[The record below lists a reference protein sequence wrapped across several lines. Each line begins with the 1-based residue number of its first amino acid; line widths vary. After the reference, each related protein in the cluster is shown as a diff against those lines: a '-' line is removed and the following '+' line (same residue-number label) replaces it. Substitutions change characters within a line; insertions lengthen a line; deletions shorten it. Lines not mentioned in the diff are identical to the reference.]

1 MRFLIK
7 ITALLIVFT
16 PIFVA
21 YLLLDRQPSVH
32 FHEPVPGVRTGGQPS
47 RGDLSDL
54 KAEGVTAV
62 ISLRT
67 AEETVG
73 YDEAAAA
80 ADLDM
85 AYVSIPMWAP
95 EELTL
100 EAALKLDE
108 IVGAVD
114 GDVLLHCAAG
124 NRAGALLALRAYHT
138 GGASPDEALKLG
150 RAAGLDHWA
159 DVVKTHMETTP
170 PYTAPASSVS
180 GQ

>member
-7 ITALLIVFT
+7 IAALLIVFT

-47 RGDLSDL
+47 RGDLFDL

-67 AEETVG
+67 TEETVG
-73 YDEAAAA
+73 YDEAAAVV
-80 ADLDM
+80 DLDM
-85 AYVSIPMWAP
+85 AYVSIPMWTP

-100 EAALKLDE
+100 DAALKLDE
-108 IVGAVD
+108 IVGAVE
-114 GDVLLHCAAG
+114 GDILLHCSAG

-159 DVVKTHMETTP
+159 DVVETHMQTTP
-170 PYTAPASSVS
+170 RHTAPASSAS

>member
-1 MRFLIK
+1 MRFLINFV
-7 ITALLIVFT
+7 ALVIVFT
-16 PIFVA
+16 SVFGA
-21 YLLLDRQPSVH
+21 YMSLDGQELSH
-32 FHEPVPGVRTGGQPS
+32 FHEPMLGLRTGGQPS
-47 RGDLSDL
+47 RNDLSDL
-54 KAEGVTAV
+54 KAKGVTTV

-85 AYVSIPMWAP
+85 AYVSIPMWTP

-114 GDVLLHCAAG
+114 GDILLHCAAG

-170 PYTAPASSVS
+170 RHTASASSAS